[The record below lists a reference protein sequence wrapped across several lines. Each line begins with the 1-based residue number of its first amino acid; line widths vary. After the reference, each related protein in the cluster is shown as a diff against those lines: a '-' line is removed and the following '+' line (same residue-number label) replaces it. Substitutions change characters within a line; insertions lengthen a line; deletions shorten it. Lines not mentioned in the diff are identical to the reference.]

1 MDSWIFLII
10 IISIYILLRIL
21 FYVLDIVKEQKER
34 NSIYNERRRKPVEI
48 YGEVDSSSDDFD
60 TKVNSI
66 LSCIK
71 KGETDIKEIAKVSHC
86 TYPECV
92 MKIRYLKTAKK
103 LENYYLDPISLRVF
117 PCDKEDEALLKKYL
131 DSLYKKHLSVEEMTE
146 TIYKLDPYN
155 KTKEEYR
162 DDIFNDLKYLSSK
175 KLLEGIVL
183 NEVDKSIK
191 YYLDQNKERDLV
203 TVHCPNCGSL
213 NDVDVDSK
221 TRCKYCNTII
231 IVDKTE

>member
-1 MDSWIFLII
+1 MDYGILLII
-10 IISIYILLRIL
+10 LCIISILLKILEFVIDK
-21 FYVLDIVKEQKER
+21 VNEQKER
-34 NSIYNERRRKPVEI
+34 DRIYNEMRKKPVEI
-48 YGEVDSSSDDFD
+48 YGEVDSSNNDFD

-66 LSCIK
+66 LTCIK
-71 KGETDIKEIAKVSHC
+71 KGETDIKEIAKASQC

-92 MKIRYLKTAKK
+92 MKIRYLKTSKM
-103 LENYYLDPISLRVF
+103 LEDYYLDPINLKIF
-117 PCDKEDEALLKKYL
+117 PCDKEDEALLKKYI
-131 DSLYKKHLSVEEMTE
+131 DRLYKKHLSVEDMAE
-146 TIYKLDPYN
+146 TMYKFDPYN

-162 DDIFNDLKYLSSK
+162 DEIFNDLKYLSSK
-175 KLLEGIVL
+175 KLLNGIVL
-183 NEVDKSIK
+183 NEVDKTIK
-191 YYLDQNKERDLV
+191 YYLDQNKETDLV